1 MLYSFYYSS
10 KGYLSGISLN
20 CKLSYMQA
28 YSFEWSMDLRKAL
41 IFQPEHMPF
50 MCDFLELQA
59 DLDMTLLE
67 VIAYEEVSYD

>member
-1 MLYSFYYSS
+1 MLYSFYYPG

-20 CKLSYMQA
+20 CKQSYLQA

-41 IFQPEHMPF
+41 VFNPTDIPF
-50 MCDFLELQA
+50 LYDFLELQA